1 MTARRSSVDLC
12 AFRVPVRMPSA
23 TDVVTCFDNHGVDPC
38 TAQQVEIGQAAEA
51 GAYDEDF
58 TMLWGVLLGVH
69 VNLPDGR

>member
-1 MTARRSSVDLC
+1 
-12 AFRVPVRMPSA
+12 MPSA